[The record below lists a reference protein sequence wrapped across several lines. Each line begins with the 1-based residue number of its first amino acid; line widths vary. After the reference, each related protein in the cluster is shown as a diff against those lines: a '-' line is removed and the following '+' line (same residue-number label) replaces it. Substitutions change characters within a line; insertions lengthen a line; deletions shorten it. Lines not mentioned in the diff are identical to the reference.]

1 MQPKAC
7 ILHAFVALSLLSD
20 CKFLRKDPG
29 RVLVRASSDE
39 LEAHAIDGKT
49 ESVFVG
55 ARDALAY
62 GGGAGA
68 LVLDQVGTMS
78 RVEPKRSG
86 VIECRVGA
94 KATLFATD
102 DAGHHVLFKSDDET
116 LHFMDVTT
124 CAETKLEVRYAYRG
138 DVARD
143 GSEAAVGAFPKTC
156 TGRLDACPVTL
167 YRLRLP
173 GSPVPT
179 EVLRGGTRAHYQP
192 RYFPDGKLV
201 FQTTERDAS
210 CDGTV
215 DACRHDIVSV
225 PIASG
230 PGEIP
235 TLVREGAIA
244 AGVSRDG
251 KRIAYLAYFG
261 DPDCHKKLP
270 CKSMTLKIGD
280 WRSSDDSK
288 DVAIAAGTVSNV
300 PGHPFSLDDRYVA
313 FATGASYEPQT
324 CEVDGTHCKTYAGHM
339 VGWMK

>member
-1 MQPKAC
+1 MRS
-7 ILHAFVALSLLSD
+7 ALVLALLVLAD
-20 CKFLRKDPG
+20 CKYFRKDPG

-39 LEAHAIDGKT
+39 LEAHTIDGKR

-55 ARDALAY
+55 ARDALPYAN
-62 GGGAGA
+62 GAGT
-68 LVLDQVGTMS
+68 LVIDKVGTMS

-86 VIECRVGA
+86 VIECSAGA
-94 KATLFATD
+94 KSTLLAVD
-102 DAGHHVLFKSDDET
+102 DSGNRVLFKSEDET

-124 CAETKLEVRYAYRG
+124 CAETKLAVRYAYRG

-143 GSEAAVGAFPKTC
+143 GSEAAVGAFPTSC
-156 TGRLDACPVTL
+156 TATLNACPIVL

-179 EVLRGGTRAHYQP
+179 EVLRSNTRAHYQP
-192 RYFPDGKLV
+192 RYFPDGKLL

-215 DACRHDIVSV
+215 DHCRHDIVSV

-230 PGEIP
+230 PGAIP
-235 TLVREGAIA
+235 ELVREGAIA
-244 AGVSRDG
+244 AGVSNDG

-261 DPDCHKKLP
+261 DADCHKVLP
-270 CKSMTLKIGD
+270 CKSMTLKVGD
-280 WRSSDDSK
+280 WRTSDDSK
-288 DVAIAAGTVSNV
+288 DVAIGSGTVSNV
-300 PGHPFSLDDRYVA
+300 PGHPFSLDGRYVA
-313 FATGASYEPQT
+313 FATGTSYEPQT
-324 CEVDGTHCKTYAGHM
+324 CQIDGTHCKTYAGHL